1 MEVLAGVKSLTE
13 LKKITEN
20 EHSLVGLLQKAEIL
34 SPTQLCK
41 KCNRR
46 MKLKATR
53 KANACKWI
61 CKPTSSCTGSECTV
75 RTGSIFKN
83 SRLSLSQLLE
93 ITYEWSQDVKRSS
106 ASAECGACKCA
117 VLKWYA
123 FLRTV
128 TAQYID
134 ANQAQI
140 GGDGLTVEV
149 DESVVTKRKYGRGR
163 RAVNNQ
169 AWLVGGICRETR
181 EIFLEL
187 VQERNPEHMH
197 SIIKQ
202 RVAPGSTIVTDGW
215 WAYNAIEH
223 HGYRHETVN
232 HSENFVNPS
241 DRTVHTQNIENLWRW
256 VKPFLRSKGT
266 NRGSLINY
274 LREYQMKRRNRNCFL
289 SVLRAIQAVQD
300 FT

>member
-20 EHSLVGLLQKAEIL
+20 ELSLVGLLQKAEIL
-34 SPTQLCK
+34 PPTQLCR

-53 KANACKWI
+53 KANSCKWI
-61 CKPTSSCTGSECTV
+61 CKPTSSCTGWECTV

-83 SRLSLSQLLE
+83 SRLSLSQLMEL
-93 ITYEWSQDVKRSS
+93 TYEWSQDVKRSS
-106 ASAECGACKCA
+106 ASAECGANKST

-123 FLRTV
+123 FLREV
-128 TAQYID
+128 TAEYIEI
-134 ANQAQI
+134 NQGQI

-149 DESVVTKRKYGRGR
+149 DESVVTKRKYNRGR
-163 RAVNNQ
+163 HAKHNHV
-169 AWLVGGICRETR
+169 WLVGGICRETR

-187 VQERNPEHMH
+187 VQERNPEIMH

-215 WAYNAIEH
+215 WTYNEIEH
-223 HGYRHETVN
+223 HGYIHENVN
-232 HSENFVNPS
+232 HSENFVNPT
-241 DRTVHTQNIENLWRW
+241 DRAVHTQNIENLWRW
-256 VKPFLRSKGT
+256 VKLFLSSKGT
-266 NRGSLINY
+266 NRGSLIKY
-274 LREYQMKRRNRNCFL
+274 MREYQMKRRNQNSFL